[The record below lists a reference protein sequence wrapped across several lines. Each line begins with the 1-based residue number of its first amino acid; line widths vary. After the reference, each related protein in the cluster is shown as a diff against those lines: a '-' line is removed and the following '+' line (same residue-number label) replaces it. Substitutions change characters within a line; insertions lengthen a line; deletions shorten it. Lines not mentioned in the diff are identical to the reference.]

1 MNTTYNLTIGDR
13 IEMFL
18 EGTKQGVAHK
28 NRYAVP
34 FYNFAEGKI

>member
-18 EGTKQGVAHK
+18 EGTKKGVATLK
-28 NRYAVP
+28 
-34 FYNFAEGKI
+34 EI